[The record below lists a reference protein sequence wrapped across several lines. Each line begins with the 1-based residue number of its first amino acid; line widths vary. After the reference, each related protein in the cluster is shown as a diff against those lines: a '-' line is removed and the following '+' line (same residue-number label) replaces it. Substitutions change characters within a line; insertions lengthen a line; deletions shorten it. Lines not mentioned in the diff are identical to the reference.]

1 MVKHLGAAI
10 SPRVL
15 ASPLWKSSFTGDAE
29 GTGTGV
35 WKATL
40 GLSGGTFSSA
50 ARAVKPNC
58 FNLFGWRKK

>member
-10 SPRVL
+10 SPKVL